1 MIPDD
6 NFATD
11 SVAVAVDN
19 DAVENFWK
27 SSSPE
32 IPRSTAAVD
41 DHVGFAAVVDAD
53 RNAHILG
60 KTDFPLETCWIS
72 LELDFRHVEYDYE
85 DDASVGLETDHAT
98 VDFADFGNAAANVDD
113 GSFDFG
119 FVELFENEPAAGTA
133 TIYGSADV
141 AGGADAPSAA
151 VVVVVPWQC

>member
-1 MIPDD
+1 LIPDD
-6 NFATD
+6 NSAT
-11 SVAVAVDN
+11 VAVVVVDD
-19 DAVENFWK
+19 DAVGNIWK

-41 DHVGFAAVVDAD
+41 DHVGFAAGADAD

-72 LELDFRHVEYDYE
+72 LKLDFHHVECDYQ
-85 DDASVGLETDHAT
+85 DDASVGLETDHVT
-98 VDFADFGNAAANVDD
+98 VDFGDFANVAADVDD

-119 FVELFENEPAAGTA
+119 FVELFENEPATGTA
-133 TIYGSADV
+133 TIDGSADV
-141 AGGADAPSAA
+141 AGGADAASAA